1 VASRWFS
8 PGIPVSS
15 TNKTDRRITEIL
27 LKVALNSIDQTK
39 HPLYL
44 CLQQF
49 GNSLLLFRYLVD
61 TKWFKQW
68 KKYVG
73 YESSDVF
80 NVGQS
85 EVYPGPVDNSPL
97 IEGNG

>member
-1 VASRWFS
+1 M
-8 PGIPVSS
+8 
-15 TNKTDRRITEIL
+15 
-27 LKVALNSIDQTK
+27 
-39 HPLYL
+39 
-44 CLQQF
+44 
-49 GNSLLLFRYLVD
+49 D

-73 YESSDVF
+73 YESWDDF